1 MSTKHILKT
10 RDDQA
15 PVEFVDSGDDG
26 NFKLVEGSD
35 CSWIAD
41 GTEFGPDK
49 LRPRIEPWLTA
60 LFQSEHL
67 ALLAGSGLSHAVH
80 FLATG
85 NLLPGMCEATFTN
98 YNAAIS
104 DKAKES
110 AKLAG
115 REER

>member
-26 NFKLVEGSD
+26 NFKLVEGAD
-35 CSWIAD
+35 CSWIAN

-80 FLATG
+80 YLATG
-85 NLLPGMCEATFTN
+85 NLLPGT
-98 YNAAIS
+98 
-104 DKAKES
+104 
-110 AKLAG
+110 
-115 REER
+115 